1 MNILVTAGN
10 TQTPIDR
17 VRCITNIFSGRT
29 GARIATE
36 AAARGHRVTLL
47 TSHPEALGGDAG
59 VRVRPYRTFDDLD
72 ALMAEEI
79 TSGRYDAVVHAA
91 AVSDYHVAGVFA
103 GCGGRLEDAAAGKV
117 KSHHPELWLRL
128 VPAPKLIDKVRAEW
142 GFAGVLAKFKLEVGV
157 SDAELLDVAERS
169 RAHSGADLMCANTL
183 EGMHKW
189 AFVGAGPGGYRR
201 VSRADLPSVMIDALS
216 SDHYRRSIDQRHV
229 TPYGQAEPAD
239 HPQRQESPR
248 GQRRAP
254 L

>member
-1 MNILVTAGN
+1 MNVLVTAGN
-10 TQTPIDR
+10 TQTPVDR
-17 VRCITNIFSGRT
+17 VRCITNVFSGRT
-29 GARIATE
+29 GTWVAAE

-47 TSHPEALGGDAG
+47 TSHPEILGGDAG
-59 VRVRPYRTFDDLD
+59 VRIRAYRTFDDLD

-103 GCGGRLEDAAAGKV
+103 GRDGKLEDAAAGKV

-128 VPAPKLIDKVRAEW
+128 IPAPKLIDKVRAEW

-157 SDAELLDVAERS
+157 SDAELLDVAEWS

-183 EGMHKW
+183 EGMHDW

-201 VSRADLPSVMIDALS
+201 VSRSDLPSALIAALEAVAS
-216 SDHYRRSIDQRHV
+216 RV
-229 TPYGQAEPAD
+229 T
-239 HPQRQESPR
+239 
-248 GQRRAP
+248 AP
-254 L
+254 V